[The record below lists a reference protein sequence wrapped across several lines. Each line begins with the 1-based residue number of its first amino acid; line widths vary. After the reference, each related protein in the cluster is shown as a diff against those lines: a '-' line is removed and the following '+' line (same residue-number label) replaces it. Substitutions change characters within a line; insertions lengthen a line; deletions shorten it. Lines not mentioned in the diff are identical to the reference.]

1 MDKRSFSIAG
11 HRTSLALEPEFWA
24 ALEDMARARQ
34 LSMAALIREIDTT
47 RTTDNLSSAARLR
60 ALAWYRDG
68 AASAPPGPA
77 SG

>member
-24 ALEDMARARQ
+24 ALEAIAATRR

-47 RTTDNLSSAARLR
+47 RSTDNLSSATRLY

-68 AASAPPGPA
+68 LSAPPAPGA
-77 SG
+77 D

>member
-24 ALEDMARARQ
+24 ALREIAQARGI
-34 LSMAALIREIDTT
+34 SMAALIGEIDTN
-47 RTTDNLSSAARLR
+47 RTTDNLSSATRLY

-68 AASAPPGPA
+68 DINGRPVPPTD
-77 SG
+77 